1 MNASS
6 GYKTPSLYQLF
17 SEYGNRAL
25 EPETS
30 LNLEGGVQYLATSQK
45 FTARASYF
53 NRHIKDAIAFFFDPI
68 TFQSRY
74 INQDE
79 QKDHGFE
86 AEVQARPSQYV
97 QLRGIYNYVTGEIT
111 TVQNGKDTS
120 YFNLLRRP
128 KSTLNIFLGSQLTP
142 ALFVQANLNTV
153 GERKDVYF
161 DPVSFQARDITL
173 DPYVLLNFYASYGLM
188 KNRISLF
195 IDLRNMLDKD
205 YSDIYGYHTAGF
217 NAYGGFRVKF

>member
-1 MNASS
+1 MAP
-6 GYKTPSLYQLF
+6 GEKL
-17 SEYGNRAL
+17 
-25 EPETS
+25 
-30 LNLEGGVQYLATSQK
+30 
-45 FTARASYF
+45 TARASYY
-53 NRHIKDAIAFFFDPI
+53 NRQIKDAIAFFFDPV

-86 AEVQARPSQYV
+86 AEVQARPGKYL

-161 DPVSFQARDITL
+161 DPVSFQAQDISL
-173 DPYVLLNFYASYGLM
+173 DPYVLLNLYASYGLL

-195 IDLRNMLDKD
+195 VDLRNMLDKD
-205 YSDIYGYHTAGF
+205 YSDIYGYNTAGF
-217 NAYGGFRVKF
+217 NGYGGFRVKF